1 LKADFQSLKTELESG
16 TQDLRVDNQYL
27 KAELQKQMKDGAN
40 MQSDI
45 QQLKIDTCIYRKL
58 F

>member
-27 KAELQKQMKDGAN
+27 KAELEKHTKDAAN